1 MAATLLVGN
10 DEKRIVNNVSHQVR
24 RKPDLVA
31 LQVAF
36 EILAVFRDEGFDFL
50 FELLGRDHSADSLV
64 GLRSAMQWAESSGL
78 ALFSKRSMRPCSGPI
93 MGPAFGSL

>member
-1 MAATLLVGN
+1 MAATLLVSY
-10 DEKRIVNNVSHQVR
+10 DEKRIVNNVSHEVR

-50 FELLGRDHSADSLV
+50 FELLG
-64 GLRSAMQWAESSGL
+64 
-78 ALFSKRSMRPCSGPI
+78 
-93 MGPAFGSL
+93 